1 MRVVFQPAKW
11 GDEAN
16 FNKLLA
22 HDERSREVL
31 VVCGVRGLLSLDP
44 RLPPELGNR
53 RRSILCHVVCF
64 RLKENRAWFIA
75 SVCFSIAV
83 LREESNV
90 F

>member
-1 MRVVFQPAKW
+1 MRVVFLPAKW

-16 FNKLLA
+16 FNKLFA

-31 VVCGVRGLLSLDP
+31 VMCGVRGLPRLDLSLS
-44 RLPPELGNR
+44 PELGNR
-53 RRSILCHVVCF
+53 RRGISCNSVCS
-64 RLKENRAWFIA
+64 RLKASSAWFIA

-83 LREESNV
+83 LRDESNV